1 MRALISATDT
11 TCEVRDERGFAARSR
26 RFERIF
32 RHQPRRNK
40 PALILCPGGGYEYC
54 SIREGAPVARAFA
67 RDGVEAFV
75 LEYDCTEVPLGVKPL
90 HTLSASVAW
99 VREHAAQLG
108 IAADRIAVGGFSAGA
123 HLAGLLAATWHDA
136 DWFPAGTDLQAHRP
150 NAAVLCYPV
159 VSAGAYAHRGSFVR
173 LAGEN
178 AAEQQRFSL
187 ETLVSARMPR
197 TFLWHTLTDATV
209 PVENTLLLEAAL
221 RRENASATS
230 CTCSRTACTD
240 SRSRVWT
247 PSRPDER
254 ARARPAYKPLAGAL
268 ARNG

>member
-1 MRALISATDT
+1 MKEVLRLDHGVLTHFPASA
-11 TCEVRDERGFAARSR
+11 G
-26 RFERIF
+26 
-32 RHQPRRNK
+32 RNK

-67 RDGVEAFV
+67 REGVEAFV

-99 VREHAAQLG
+99 VRAHAAQLG

-123 HLAGLLAATWHDA
+123 HLAGLLA
-136 DWFPAGTDLQAHRP
+136 
-150 NAAVLCYPV
+150 
-159 VSAGAYAHRGSFVR
+159 YAHRGSFVR

-178 AAEQQRFSL
+178 AAEQRRFSL

-197 TFLWHTLTDATV
+197 TFLWHTLTEATV

-221 RRENASATS
+221 RRENISHELHLFPHG
-230 CTCSRTACTD
+230 
-240 SRSRVWT
+240 VHG
-247 PSRPDER
+247 
-254 ARARPAYKPLAGAL
+254 LAL
-268 ARNG
+268 ADLETADPMKGRVPDRHINRWQTLCAEWLKEE

>member
-1 MRALISATDT
+1 MKEVLRLDHGVLTHFPASA
-11 TCEVRDERGFAARSR
+11 G
-26 RFERIF
+26 
-32 RHQPRRNK
+32 RNK

-159 VSAGAYAHRGSFVR
+159 VSAGAYAHRGSFVC

-178 AAEQQRFSL
+178 AAEQRRFSL

-209 PVENTLLLEAAL
+209 PVENTLLL
-221 RRENASATS
+221 
-230 CTCSRTACTD
+230 
-240 SRSRVWT
+240 
-247 PSRPDER
+247 
-254 ARARPAYKPLAGAL
+254 
-268 ARNG
+268 

>member
-1 MRALISATDT
+1 MKEVLRLDHGVLTHFPASA
-11 TCEVRDERGFAARSR
+11 G
-26 RFERIF
+26 
-32 RHQPRRNK
+32 RNK

-67 RDGVEAFV
+67 REGVEAFV

-90 HTLSASVAW
+90 HALSAAVAW
-99 VREHAAQLG
+99 VRENAAQFG
-108 IAADRIAVGGFSAGA
+108 IAQDRIAVGGFSAGA
-123 HLAGLLAATWHDA
+123 HLA
-136 DWFPAGTDLQAHRP
+136 AHRP

-178 AAEQQRFSL
+178 AAEQRRFSL
-187 ETLVSARMPR
+187 EALVSARMPR

-221 RRENASATS
+221 RRENISHELHLFPHG
-230 CTCSRTACTD
+230 
-240 SRSRVWT
+240 VHG
-247 PSRPDER
+247 
-254 ARARPAYKPLAGAL
+254 LAL
-268 ARNG
+268 ADLETADPMKGRVPDRHINRWQALCAEWLKEE

>member
-1 MRALISATDT
+1 MD
-11 TCEVRDERGFAARSR
+11 F
-26 RFERIF
+26 
-32 RHQPRRNK
+32 
-40 PALILCPGGGYEYC
+40 PGGW
-54 SIREGAPVARAFA
+54 EGAPVARAFA

-178 AAEQQRFSL
+178 AAEQRRFSL

-221 RRENASATS
+221 RRENISHELHLFPHG
-230 CTCSRTACTD
+230 
-240 SRSRVWT
+240 VHG
-247 PSRPDER
+247 
-254 ARARPAYKPLAGAL
+254 LAL
-268 ARNG
+268 ADLETADPMKGRVPDRHINRWQALCAEWLKEE

>member
-1 MRALISATDT
+1 MK
-11 TCEVRDERGFAARSR
+11 EVLRLDHGVLTHFPASDG
-26 RFERIF
+26 
-32 RHQPRRNK
+32 RNK

-54 SIREGAPVARAFA
+54 PSGRAH
-67 RDGVEAFV
+67 RSRVRLRGTVWKRS
-75 LEYDCTEVPLGVKPL
+75 CSSTTGTEVPLGVKPL

-173 LAGEN
+173 LVGEN

-221 RRENASATS
+221 RRENISHELHLFPHG
-230 CTCSRTACTD
+230 
-240 SRSRVWT
+240 VHG
-247 PSRPDER
+247 
-254 ARARPAYKPLAGAL
+254 LAL
-268 ARNG
+268 ADLETADPMKGRVPDRHINRWQALCAEWLKEE

>member
-1 MRALISATDT
+1 MK
-11 TCEVRDERGFAARSR
+11 EVLRLDHGVLTHFPAPAG
-26 RFERIF
+26 
-32 RHQPRRNK
+32 RNK

-99 VREHAAQLG
+99 VRGTRGTARHRG
-108 IAADRIAVGGFSAGA
+108 RPHCGRRIFGGRPSGRTAG
-123 HLAGLLAATWHDA
+123 GDVHDA
-136 DWFPAGTDLQAHRP
+136 DWFPTGTDLQAHRP

-178 AAEQQRFSL
+178 AAEQRRFSL
-187 ETLVSARMPR
+187 ETLVSAHMPR
-197 TFLWHTLTDATV
+197 TF
-209 PVENTLLLEAAL
+209 
-221 RRENASATS
+221 
-230 CTCSRTACTD
+230 CG
-240 SRSRVWT
+240 T
-247 PSRPDER
+247 P
-254 ARARPAYKPLAGAL
+254 
-268 ARNG
+268 

>member
-1 MRALISATDT
+1 M
-11 TCEVRDERGFAARSR
+11 
-26 RFERIF
+26 
-32 RHQPRRNK
+32 
-40 PALILCPGGGYEYC
+40 
-54 SIREGAPVARAFA
+54 
-67 RDGVEAFV
+67 

-221 RRENASATS
+221 RRENISHELHLFPHG
-230 CTCSRTACTD
+230 
-240 SRSRVWT
+240 VHG
-247 PSRPDER
+247 
-254 ARARPAYKPLAGAL
+254 LAL
-268 ARNG
+268 ADLETADPMKGRVPDRHINRWQALCAEWLKEE